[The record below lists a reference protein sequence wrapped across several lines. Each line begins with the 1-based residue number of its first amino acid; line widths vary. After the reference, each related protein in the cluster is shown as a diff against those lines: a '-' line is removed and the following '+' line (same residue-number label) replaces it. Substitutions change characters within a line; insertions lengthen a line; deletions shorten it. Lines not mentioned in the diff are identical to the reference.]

1 MSPPPC
7 PLQTR
12 RANAPLNAPTVS
24 NLQELTLPQGRQPPP
39 LGGGGQSPK
48 ASSWLGPSLGSPAP
62 VLKGQGRHEEESSW
76 MKPFHLC
83 HLLLVLHGS

>member
-1 MSPPPC
+1 ML
-7 PLQTR
+7 PLMPHSFQP
-12 RANAPLNAPTVS
+12 AGVNPAPGPAAS
-24 NLQELTLPQGRQPPP
+24 P

-62 VLKGQGRHEEESSW
+62 VLKGQGWHEEESSW